1 MRLPKT
7 VRINNRPWGVAKDKK
22 ISTCDF
28 SYKKMKINVGTADNS
43 ERELLTG
50 FLHEVAEISAVE
62 RGVRSQKCMLQHEAN
77 DFVFSGT
84 HKQFADMVSDVSSVV
99 GDMMK
104 LK

>member
-1 MRLPKT
+1 MKLPKK
-7 VRINNRPWGVAKDKK
+7 VRINNRPWSITKDSKV
-22 ISTCDF
+22 STMHF
-28 SYKKMKINVGTADNS
+28 NYKKMDINVGTADNS

-62 RGVRSQKCMLQHEAN
+62 RGIRSQKCMLQHEAN
-77 DFVFSGT
+77 DFVFSAT
-84 HKQFADMVSDVSSVV
+84 HKQFADMVSDVSGIV